1 MKAFSKLHPITKS
14 AFFIC
19 AFVLTLAGANPLISA
34 ISLCSALLYIAVSTR
49 RAFFASMRF
58 AVIAVLVVALFNM
71 LFAHYGTTVLF
82 TVKDTEFTLQALLY
96 GVHQGL
102 VLSSVMLWFR
112 VLSYCQNSAETAYLL
127 RFSPHTA
134 LLFSMVLGFIPRF
147 NTKLAE
153 IRDAQAGLCATDDM
167 TKKQRF
173 NTALQNLSALITY
186 SLESSIITADSM
198 TAKGFNSRAVS
209 PSRYKITA
217 RDVVLT
223 IIILVCF
230 VYLLYAKIA
239 HRLVFIFEPETY
251 FKTIDPVAICLTC
264 VLLLLP
270 SAAEIW
276 EVLLWKRA
284 TLKM

>member
-1 MKAFSKLHPITKS
+1 MRAFSKLHPITKS

-34 ISLCSALLYIAVSTR
+34 ISLCSVLLYIAVGTG
-49 RAFFASMRF
+49 RAFFASLRF
-58 AVIAVLVVALFNM
+58 ALIAVIAVALFNM
-71 LFAHYGTTVLF
+71 LFAHYGETVLF
-82 TVKDTEFTLQALLY
+82 RVKETEFTLQALLY

-112 VLSYCQNSAETAYLL
+112 TLSYNQNSAETAYLL
-127 RFSPHTA
+127 RFAPHTA

-147 NTKLAE
+147 NVKLAE
-153 IRDAQAGLCATDDM
+153 IRDAQAGLRAREDM

-209 PSRYKITA
+209 PSRYKMTA
-217 RDVVLT
+217 RNIALT
-223 IIILVCF
+223 AIILFCF
-230 VYLLYAKIA
+230 AYVIYAKIA
-239 HRLVFIFEPETY
+239 RRLVFVFEPETY
-251 FKTIDPVAICLTC
+251 FKTVDPIAVCLTC
-264 VLLLLP
+264 ILLLLP
-270 SAAEIW
+270 AAVEIW

-284 TLKM
+284 NSKA

>member
-1 MKAFSKLHPITKS
+1 MDSFNKLNPITKS

-34 ISLCSALLYIAVSTR
+34 ISLCCVLLYIAISSGK
-49 RAFFASMRF
+49 AFFASLRF
-58 AVIAVLVVALFNM
+58 AFVAVFVVALFNFV
-71 LFAHYGTTVLF
+71 FAHYGATVLF
-82 TVKDTEFTLQALLY
+82 SIKETEFTLQSLIY

-102 VLSSVMLWFR
+102 ILSSVMLWFR

-127 RFSPHTA
+127 RFAPRTA
-134 LLFSMVLGFIPRF
+134 LLCSMVLGFLPRF

-153 IRDAQAGLCATDDM
+153 IRDAQAGLCPAHEQ

-173 NTALQNLSALITY
+173 NVALQNLSALITY

-209 PSRYKITA
+209 PSRYRMTA
-217 RDVVLT
+217 RDTVLLCL
-223 IIILVCF
+223 IIICSAYVF
-230 VYLLYAKIA
+230 YAKVA

-251 FKTIDPVAICLTC
+251 FKSMDMPAIILFCILM
-264 VLLLLP
+264 LLP
-270 SAAEIW
+270 AAVEIR

-284 TLKM
+284 TSKM